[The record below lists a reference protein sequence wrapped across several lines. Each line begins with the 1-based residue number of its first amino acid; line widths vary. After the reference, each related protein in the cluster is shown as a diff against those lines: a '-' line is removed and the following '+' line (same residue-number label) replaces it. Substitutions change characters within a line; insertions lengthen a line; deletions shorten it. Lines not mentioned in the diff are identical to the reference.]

1 LRRQGKCCQKLT
13 KNYNEFQRE
22 LFYPREEIVLIP
34 INKPQLDEREREE
47 ILLVLEEGNLTSPA
61 MDGGKRVRE
70 FEELLKSYLK
80 VRNVVAVNS
89 GTSALHSAL
98 LAAGIGHGDEVI
110 LPSFTFVATAN
121 AVMATGAKPVF
132 IDILQKDYTAD
143 PIDIKRKITDKT
155 KAIIPVHLY
164 GHPASMNPIL
174 EIGEKHSLLVIE
186 DACQSLGSSY
196 LGRQTG
202 SIGNMGCF
210 SLYASKVLTAGE
222 GGAIATDDDD
232 LANELR
238 MIRNHGM
245 VKGYDTRVLGLNMRL
260 PEISAAIAKV
270 QMQKLP
276 RILELRRRNAKIL
289 HELLGGV
296 NRRLNIGLP
305 IEPDGLRYN
314 WYLYTVTINNKR
326 DDIKNQLNKA
336 GIGATVYYDP
346 PVHMTPY
353 YSAIS
358 NKARLENT
366 ELASKNVLSLPVHQS
381 LTEEDTRFIA
391 NKAVEAMNN

>member
-1 LRRQGKCCQKLT
+1 
-13 KNYNEFQRE
+13 
-22 LFYPREEIVLIP
+22 
-34 INKPQLDEREREE
+34 
-47 ILLVLEEGNLTSPA
+47 LEEGNLTSPA

-70 FEELLKSYLK
+70 FEELLKGYLK
-80 VRNVVAVNS
+80 VKNVVAVNS
-89 GTSALHSAL
+89 GTSALHAAL
-98 LAAGIGHGDEVI
+98 LAAGIGQGDEVL

-121 AVMATGAKPVF
+121 AVMAAGARPVF
-132 IDILQKDYTAD
+132 VDILPTDYTAD
-143 PIDIKRKITDKT
+143 PIDIERKITDKT

-164 GHPASMNPIL
+164 GHPASMNQIL
-174 EIGEKHSLLVIE
+174 EIREKHSLLVIE

-196 LGRQTG
+196 FGRQTG

-232 LANELR
+232 LANNLR

-276 RILELRRRNAKIL
+276 RILELRRRNAKLL
-289 HELLGGV
+289 HQLLGAV
-296 NRRLNIGLP
+296 NQRLSLGLP
-305 IEPDGLRYN
+305 IEPNGSRYN

-326 DDIKNQLNKA
+326 DEIKKQLNNA

-353 YSAIS
+353 YSTMSDGI
-358 NKARLENT
+358 KLENT

-381 LTEEDTRFIA
+381 LTEEEIRFIA
-391 NKAVEAMNN
+391 NKVVEVMDN